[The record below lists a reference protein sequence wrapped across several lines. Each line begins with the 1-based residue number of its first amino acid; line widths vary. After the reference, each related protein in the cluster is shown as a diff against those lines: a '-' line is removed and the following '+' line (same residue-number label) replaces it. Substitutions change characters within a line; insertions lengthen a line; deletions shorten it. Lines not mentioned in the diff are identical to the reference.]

1 MILDASALLALLQ
14 SETGADR
21 VQAVLS
27 KAVISSVNWSEVVQK
42 LSVFDENAADIR
54 PELEAIGLKIVPFT
68 AQQAEI
74 CASLWAMSKPYGLS
88 LGDRACIA
96 LGIQKKKTVLTADKV
111 WTQLTLPIQIE
122 VIR

>member
-27 KAVISSVNWSEVVQK
+27 KAFISSVNWSEVVQK

-74 CASLWAMSKPYGLS
+74 WASLWAMSKPYGLS